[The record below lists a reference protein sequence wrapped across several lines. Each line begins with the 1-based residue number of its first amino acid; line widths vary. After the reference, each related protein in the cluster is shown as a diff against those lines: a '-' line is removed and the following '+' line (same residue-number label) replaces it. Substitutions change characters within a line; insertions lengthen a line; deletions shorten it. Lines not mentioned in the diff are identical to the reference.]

1 MVSDFGSASKENQYA
16 LTNQMMQLL
25 LANDPSLY
33 DFTGMSEVYISIS
46 SQVFQHLEENKA
58 NKRLYLRFNT
68 VAANICNN
76 IIKVSLREGNF
87 EQAVSVVKFCVAE
100 KNVMP
105 GHLKNDALEQ
115 YLDCCIDLAENEKAI
130 EAVEYSVDIN
140 SSDAVKFGLNLS
152 TKVNLTDDQ
161 KVYVN
166 KLFATYSEWVNL

>member
-33 DFTGMSEVYISIS
+33 DFTGMSEVYITIS

-87 EQAVSVVKFCVAE
+87 EQAVSVVKNC
-100 KNVMP
+100 P
-105 GHLKNDALEQ
+105 GNDGT
-115 YLDCCIDLAENEKAI
+115 
-130 EAVEYSVDIN
+130 V
-140 SSDAVKFGLNLS
+140 
-152 TKVNLTDDQ
+152 
-161 KVYVN
+161 
-166 KLFATYSEWVNL
+166 SED